1 MLHKLGSLLLLA
13 ASYLAAF
20 FVFES
25 HIAGVAAVLFW
36 FFLPWIEL
44 LTRVRQMRLPMEKK
58 LSRRSPPSRE
68 RFPELLDFTDEIEEA
83 GFEHVADTGWDWGDM
98 AQFFRVFYHEE
109 AKTQVALCLNEQEGI
124 SLAYIA
130 ITSRDT
136 ENRILRTWT
145 FPFSGPMRPAPGVV
159 LNQVSATETFNELL
173 GHHQS
178 FLKEKGTDAT
188 ELVSDDPETIED
200 LMEVE
205 VRNQIRHNLKR
216 GIIVESVEEGTFRY
230 SWRGLF
236 FLWTQILK
244 DMVKLS

>member
-25 HIAGVAAVLFW
+25 HVAGVAAVLFW

-68 RFPELLDFTDEIEEA
+68 RFPELLDFTTEIEEA

-98 AQFFRVFYHEE
+98 AQFFRVFYHDEL
-109 AKTQVALCLNEQEGI
+109 KTQVALCLNEQEGI
-124 SLAYIA
+124 ALAYIA
-130 ITSRDT
+130 VTSRDS
-136 ENRILRTWT
+136 ENKTFRTWT
-145 FPFSGPMRPAPGVV
+145 FPFSGPMRPAPGVI
-159 LNQVSATETFNELL
+159 LNQITATETFKDLL
-173 GHHQS
+173 NQHLA
-178 FLKEKGTDAT
+178 FLKEKGIAPS

-216 GIIVESVEEGTFRY
+216 GIIVESIEEGTFRY